1 MDGDNAWV
9 PRHPAGG
16 TRLTQEAAPLSI
28 GVELTFVDLD
38 GHQAVQRL
46 LPRLPDDSEA
56 AAGER
61 APVRHTRDHW
71 RNRGSHANQDS
82 SDSALPGA
90 YTTSLADN
98 VRPVG
103 RSVYVAS
110 PEGLTGKSAVALGL
124 LDALTREVGSVG
136 VFRPLTT
143 AGSGGDDI
151 DLIVDLL
158 VNQPGISQSYDEAIG
173 VTYEA
178 ARRDA
183 DEALHVIVERF
194 GQLTDRFEVILV
206 VGSDYADVATGT
218 ELSFNAKIAANL
230 ASPVVLVVHGRGRSP
245 EQIRAAAESGITELR
260 ANHAQTVAVIAN
272 RVDHDA
278 ADGVRTALADLHGVV
293 TAAIPESP
301 LLSAP
306 TFRALVEAADGEL
319 VLGSEAWMDREAL
332 EVIVAAMSLPHV
344 LDRLTLDVAVIA
356 PSDRTDLIPGLMLA
370 HQSGTFPALAGIL
383 LTGGYEMPET
393 IRRLSEG
400 VQQDLPIALTELGT
414 FTTAERVMRVRGP
427 ITKDSSRKIETA
439 HREFAEQV
447 DQAALLRAI
456 DVSGSQVRTPLMFEY
471 QLMERARADRQRIVL
486 PESEDD
492 RILEAA
498 AILLRRGVADLT
510 LLGDETKVRAR
521 ASALGLDLDE
531 ASIVSPFDADLVEQ
545 FAAAYAEARAHK
557 GMTVERAREIVTD
570 ISYFGTLM
578 VHLGLADGMVS
589 GAVNTTAHTIRP
601 ALEFVKT
608 RPGVS
613 TVSSVFLMCL
623 ADRVLVYGDCAVIP
637 EPTTE
642 QLADIAISSAETAQQ
657 FGIEPRV
664 AMLSYSTGTSGSGAD
679 VEKVRAATALVAE
692 RSPDL
697 LLEGPIQYDAAVDP
711 EVARTKLPDSPVAGR
726 ATVFIFP
733 DLNTGNNTY
742 KAVQRSANAVA
753 IGPVLQGLRKPVN
766 DLSRGALISD
776 IVNTVAIT
784 AVQAQAIK
792 QAERPQPAAARSPG

>member
-1 MDGDNAWV
+1 V
-9 PRHPAGG
+9 
-16 TRLTQEAAPLSI
+16 S
-28 GVELTFVDLD
+28 
-38 GHQAVQRL
+38 
-46 LPRLPDDSEA
+46 
-56 AAGER
+56 
-61 APVRHTRDHW
+61 
-71 RNRGSHANQDS
+71 
-82 SDSALPGA
+82 
-90 YTTSLADN
+90 
-98 VRPVG
+98 
-103 RSVYVAS
+103 RSVYIAS
-110 PEGLTGKSAVALGL
+110 PEGFTGKSAVALGL
-124 LDALTREVGSVG
+124 LDALTREVDSVG

-143 AGSGGDDI
+143 SFGSDDV

-158 VNQPGISQSYDEAIG
+158 VNQPGISQTYEEAIG
-173 VTYEA
+173 VTYDA
-178 ARRDA
+178 AREDA

-194 GQLTDRFEVILV
+194 GQLSDRFDVILV
-206 VGSDYADVATGT
+206 VGSDYTDVASGT

-230 ASPVVLVVHGRGRSP
+230 GSPVVLVVHGRERTP
-245 EQIRAAAESGITELR
+245 EQILAAAESAIAELR
-260 ANHAQTVAVIAN
+260 ANHAHTVAVIAN

-278 ADGVRTALADLHGVV
+278 AEAIRTTFKELPEVV

-306 TFRALVEAADGEL
+306 TFRALAEAAEARL
-319 VLGSEAWMDREAL
+319 VLGTESWMDREAIG
-332 EVIVAAMSLPHV
+332 VIVAAMSLPHV
-344 LDRLTLDVAVIA
+344 LDRLMADAAVIA

-370 HQSGTFPALAGIL
+370 HQSGTFPPLAGIL
-383 LTGGYEMPET
+383 LTGGYQLPDS
-393 IRRLSEG
+393 IRRLAEG
-400 VQQDLPIALTELGT
+400 VQQDLPIALTDLGT
-414 FTTAERVMRVRGP
+414 FTTAERLMRVRGP

-439 HREFAEQV
+439 HRAFAEQV
-447 DQAALLRAI
+447 DQAALLAAI
-456 DVSGSQVRTPLMFEY
+456 DVSASDVRTPLMFEY

-486 PESEDD
+486 PETEDD

-498 AILLRRGVADLT
+498 AILLRRGVADLI
-510 LLGDETKVRAR
+510 LLGEETKVRAQ

-531 ASIVSPFDADLVEQ
+531 ATIVSPLETELVER

-557 GMTVERAREIVTD
+557 GMTLERARDIVTD
-570 ISYFGTLM
+570 ISYFGTMM

-608 RPGVS
+608 KPGVS

-642 QLADIAISSAETAQQ
+642 QLADIAMSSADTAQQ
-657 FGIEPRV
+657 FGIDPRV
-664 AMLSYSTGTSGSGAD
+664 AMLSYSTGTSGSGAE

-692 RSPDL
+692 RAPHL

-711 EVARTKLPDSPVAGR
+711 DVARTKLPNSAVAGR

-742 KAVQRSANAVA
+742 KAVQRSAHAIA

-766 DLSRGALISD
+766 DLSRGALVSD

-784 AVQAQAIK
+784 AVQAQAIN
-792 QAERPQPAAARSPG
+792 QQQPTVSSA

>member
-1 MDGDNAWV
+1 M
-9 PRHPAGG
+9 
-16 TRLTQEAAPLSI
+16 S
-28 GVELTFVDLD
+28 
-38 GHQAVQRL
+38 
-46 LPRLPDDSEA
+46 
-56 AAGER
+56 
-61 APVRHTRDHW
+61 
-71 RNRGSHANQDS
+71 
-82 SDSALPGA
+82 
-90 YTTSLADN
+90 
-98 VRPVG
+98 

-143 AGSGGDDI
+143 SGSSSDDI

-158 VNQPGISQSYDEAIG
+158 INQPGISQSYDEAIG

-178 ARRDA
+178 AREDA

-194 GQLTDRFEVILV
+194 GQLTDRFDVIMV
-206 VGSDYADVATGT
+206 VGSDYTDVATGT

-230 ASPVVLVVHGRGRSP
+230 GSPVVLVVHGRERSP
-245 EQIRAAAESGITELR
+245 EQIRAAAASAIAELR

-272 RVDHDA
+272 RVDHEA
-278 ADGVRTALADLHGVV
+278 ADAIRTALADLEDIV

-319 VLGSEAWMDREAL
+319 VLGSQAWMDREAL
-332 EVIVAAMSLPHV
+332 ELIVAAMSLPHV
-344 LDRLTLDVAVIA
+344 LDRLIPDVAVIA

-383 LTGGYEMPET
+383 LTGGYEIPET
-393 IRRLSEG
+393 IQRLSEG
-400 VQQDLPIALTELGT
+400 VQQDLPIAMTDLGT
-414 FTTAERVMRVRGP
+414 FTTAERLMRVRGP

-439 HREFAEQV
+439 HRVFAEQV
-447 DQAALLRAI
+447 DQAALLSAI
-456 DVSGSQVRTPLMFEY
+456 DVPGSEVRTPLMFEY
-471 QLMERARADRQRIVL
+471 QLMQRARADRQRIVL
-486 PESEDD
+486 PESQDD

-510 LLGDETKVRAR
+510 LLGEENKVRAR
-521 ASALGLDLDE
+521 ASALGLDLDD
-531 ASIVSPFDADLVEQ
+531 ASIVSPLDPDLVEK
-545 FAAAYAEARAHK
+545 FAVAYADARAHK

-601 ALEFVKT
+601 ALEFIKT

-642 QLADIAISSAETAQQ
+642 QLADIAVSSAETARQ

-692 RSPDL
+692 RAPDL
-697 LLEGPIQYDAAVDP
+697 QLEGPIQYDAAVDL
-711 EVARTKLPDSPVAGR
+711 EVARTKLPDSSVAGR

-742 KAVQRSANAVA
+742 KAVQRSAHAIA

-766 DLSRGALISD
+766 DLSRGALVSD

-792 QAERPQPAAARSPG
+792 QPQPAEAAATGSPA

>member
-1 MDGDNAWV
+1 V
-9 PRHPAGG
+9 
-16 TRLTQEAAPLSI
+16 S
-28 GVELTFVDLD
+28 
-38 GHQAVQRL
+38 
-46 LPRLPDDSEA
+46 
-56 AAGER
+56 
-61 APVRHTRDHW
+61 
-71 RNRGSHANQDS
+71 
-82 SDSALPGA
+82 
-90 YTTSLADN
+90 
-98 VRPVG
+98 

-143 AGSGGDDI
+143 TSSSSVDV
-151 DLIVDLL
+151 DLTVDLL
-158 VNQPGISQSYDEAIG
+158 VNQPGISQSYEEAIG

-178 ARRDA
+178 ARQDA

-194 GQLTDRFEVILV
+194 GQLTDRFDVILV
-206 VGSDYADVATGT
+206 VGSDYSDVTTGT

-230 ASPVVLVVHGRGRSP
+230 GSPVVLVVHGRERTP
-245 EQIRAAAESGITELR
+245 EQIRTAAASAIAELR
-260 ANHAQTVAVIAN
+260 AHHAQTVAVIAN
-272 RVDHDA
+272 RVDHVA
-278 ADGVRTALADLHGVV
+278 VEAIRNELAKLGDVV

-319 VLGSEAWMDREAL
+319 ALGSEAWMDREAL
-332 EVIVAAMSLPHV
+332 SVIVAAMSLPHV
-344 LDRLTLDVAVIA
+344 LDRLLPDVTVIA
-356 PSDRTDLIPGLMLA
+356 PSDRTDLLPGLMLA
-370 HQSGTFPALAGIL
+370 HQSGTFPTLSGIL
-383 LTGGYEMPET
+383 LTGGYEIPES

-400 VQQDLPIALTELGT
+400 VQQDLPIAMTDLGT
-414 FTTAERVMRVRGP
+414 FTTAERLMRVRGP
-427 ITKDSSRKIETA
+427 ITTASSRKIETA
-439 HREFAEQV
+439 RRVFAEQV
-447 DQAALLRAI
+447 DQAALLAAI
-456 DVSGSQVRTPLMFEY
+456 NVSASDVRTPLMFEY
-471 QLMERARADRQRIVL
+471 QLVERARADRQRIVL

-498 AILLRRGVADLT
+498 AILLRRGVANLI

-531 ASIVSPFDADLVEQ
+531 ASIVSPLDPELVEI

-557 GMTVERAREIVTD
+557 GMTLERARDIVTD
-570 ISYFGTLM
+570 ISYFGTMM
-578 VHLGLADGMVS
+578 VHLGMADGMVS

-601 ALEFVKT
+601 GLEFIKT
-608 RPGVS
+608 KPGVN

-623 ADRVLVYGDCAVIP
+623 ADRVLAYGDCAVIP
-637 EPTTE
+637 EPTVE
-642 QLADIAISSAETAQQ
+642 QLADIAISSAGTAQQ

-664 AMLSYSTGTSGSGAD
+664 AMLSYSTGTSGSGAE
-679 VEKVRAATALVAE
+679 VEKVRAATELVRQRA
-692 RSPDL
+692 PDL
-697 LLEGPIQYDAAVDP
+697 MLEGPIQYDAAVDP
-711 EVARTKLPDSPVAGR
+711 EVARTKLPNSPVAGR

-742 KAVQRSANAVA
+742 KAVQRSAHAIA

-766 DLSRGALISD
+766 DLSRGALVED

-792 QAERPQPAAARSPG
+792 QEQPSEEVAAGSPS

>member
-1 MDGDNAWV
+1 
-9 PRHPAGG
+9 
-16 TRLTQEAAPLSI
+16 
-28 GVELTFVDLD
+28 
-38 GHQAVQRL
+38 
-46 LPRLPDDSEA
+46 
-56 AAGER
+56 
-61 APVRHTRDHW
+61 
-71 RNRGSHANQDS
+71 
-82 SDSALPGA
+82 
-90 YTTSLADN
+90 
-98 VRPVG
+98 VG

-143 AGSGGDDI
+143 AGSSGDDI

-158 VNQPGISQSYDEAIG
+158 VNQPGISQTYDEAIG

-178 ARRDA
+178 ARQDA

-206 VGSDYADVATGT
+206 VGSDYTDVATGT

-230 ASPVVLVVHGRGRSP
+230 GSPVVLVVHGRERSP
-245 EQIRAAAESGITELR
+245 EQIRAAAHHAIAELR
-260 ANHAQTVAVIAN
+260 ANHAHTVAVIAN
-272 RVDHDA
+272 RVDHDSA
-278 ADGVRTALADLHGVV
+278 NAIRAALAGLEDVV

-306 TFRALVEAADGEL
+306 TFRALAEAADGEL
-319 VLGSEAWMDREAL
+319 VLGSEAWMNREAMG
-332 EVIVAAMSLPHV
+332 VIVAAMSLPHV
-344 LDRLTLDVAVIA
+344 LDRLEPDVAVIA
-356 PSDRTDLIPGLMLA
+356 ASDRTDLLPGLMLA

-383 LTGGYEMPET
+383 LTGGHDMPET

-400 VQQDLPIALTELGT
+400 VQQDLPIALTDLGT

-427 ITKDSSRKIETA
+427 ITKDSSRKIEA
-439 HREFAEQV
+439 AYREFAEQV
-447 DQAALLRAI
+447 DQAALLAAI
-456 DVSGSQVRTPLMFEY
+456 DISGSQVRTPLMFSY

-486 PESEDD
+486 PESQDD
-492 RILEAA
+492 RILEAT

-510 LLGDETKVRAR
+510 LLGDENKVRAR
-521 ASALGLDLDE
+521 ASTLGLDLDE
-531 ASIVSPFDADLVEQ
+531 ASIVSPFDADLVEK
-545 FAAAYAEARAHK
+545 FAAAYTEARAHK
-557 GMTVERAREIVTD
+557 GMTVERAREIVSD
-570 ISYFGTLM
+570 ISYFGTMM

-608 RPGVS
+608 KPGVS

-657 FGIEPRV
+657 FGIDPRV

-792 QAERPQPAAARSPG
+792 QAEPAK